1 MVVTEQ
7 IVFMDCTSLS
17 ISYDIMGIATVSYV
31 LVSDHRQVY
40 SYLPGYTSIF
50 AGSQEFSGYISSIN
64 FNQIPDTDWYE
75 SHVTLIST
83 TN

>member
-1 MVVTEQ
+1 MVVEEQ

-31 LVSDHRQVY
+31 LVSDHRTVY
-40 SYLPGYTSIF
+40 SYLPGYDYIEAGGQIF
-50 AGSQEFSGYISSIN
+50 RGYISSIN
-64 FNQIPDTDWYE
+64 FNQIPNTNWYE